1 MREGV
6 IRDVQRQE
14 MKKIQNIKM
23 LQDQID
29 LTKSL
34 RAMQQQQM
42 ENENNKKD
50 NDTVSDRTRTQAS

>member
-1 MREGV
+1 
-6 IRDVQRQE
+6 

-42 ENENNKKD
+42 ENENNNKD